1 MLLEALNIAL
11 LCVGKE
17 KSNMAQTQVSIGLAD
32 EVLELVDEAR
42 GDISRSLYLR
52 KLITEV
58 IYKRLNKCLTT
69 SEELPA

>member
-1 MLLEALNIAL
+1 
-11 LCVGKE
+11 
-17 KSNMAQTQVSIGLAD
+17 MAQTQVSIGLAD
-32 EVLELVDEAR
+32 EVLELVDKER

-69 SEELPA
+69 SEEVPA

>member
-1 MLLEALNIAL
+1 
-11 LCVGKE
+11 
-17 KSNMAQTQVSIGLAD
+17 MAQTQVSIGLAD
-32 EVLELVDEAR
+32 EVLELVDKER